1 MGFFDL
7 FKRKAGKNSNLKQP
21 LLAKLL
27 FNNHETFE
35 LKVLVY
41 HLVNEWK
48 SSITNINGGNGK
60 ASFQLNGET
69 VILTTVIEQ
78 IPFTEM
84 QSNASIAYNWDTAE
98 KDLKKHNLHVVVS
111 VIESENHEIE
121 RTQVHNKVL
130 ASILTTTKCI
140 GIYHMSQQLIIP
152 SKAFLEIAQKV
163 KNTDLPAWD

>member
-7 FKRKAGKNSNLKQP
+7 FKKKSNEEATNKQV
-21 LLAKLL
+21 LLAKVL

-35 LKVLVY
+35 LKVLVD
-41 HLVNEWK
+41 HLKNEWK

-60 ASFQLNGET
+60 ASFQLNGKT
-69 VILTTVIEQ
+69 VILTTVTER
-78 IPFTEM
+78 IPFAEM

-98 KDLKKHNLHVVVS
+98 KDLKNHNLHVVVS
-111 VIESENHEIE
+111 VIESHHDEIE
-121 RTQVHNKVL
+121 KAQVHNIVL

-140 GIYHMSQQLIIP
+140 GIYHLSQQLIIP

-163 KNTDLPAWD
+163 KNSDLPNWD

>member
-7 FKRKAGKNSNLKQP
+7 FKKKSNADTRKDQV

-35 LKVLVY
+35 LKVLVD
-41 HLVNEWK
+41 HLINEWK

-60 ASFQLNGET
+60 ASFQLNGKT
-69 VILTTVIEQ
+69 VILTTVTEK

-84 QSNASIAYNWDTAE
+84 QSNANIAYNWDTAE
-98 KDLKKHNLHVVVS
+98 KDLKNHNLHVVVS
-111 VIESENHEIE
+111 VIESQHDEIE
-121 RTQVHNKVL
+121 KAQVHNIVL

-140 GIYHMSQQLIIP
+140 GIYHLSQQLIIP

-163 KNTDLPAWD
+163 KNSDLPNWD

>member
-1 MGFFDL
+1 
-7 FKRKAGKNSNLKQP
+7 

-35 LKVLVY
+35 LKVLVD
-41 HLVNEWK
+41 HLINEWK

-60 ASFQLNGET
+60 ASFQLNGKT
-69 VILTTVIEQ
+69 VILTTVTER

-98 KDLKKHNLHVVVS
+98 KDLKNHNVHVVVTVLES
-111 VIESENHEIE
+111 QHDAIEKA
-121 RTQVHNKVL
+121 QVHNIVL

-140 GIYHMSQQLIIP
+140 GIYHLSQQLIIP

-163 KNTDLPAWD
+163 KNSDFPERD